1 MAASAQKRKSTLPL
15 IIFLL
20 ILLILGIF
28 LLLPSYNV
36 QVNTSTQST
45 TQNQCPQVGQNFDA
59 QQEAFTLA
67 QSAVQYRRAQPLP
80 VNYGLGSF
88 IICLTDGTFKR
99 EQSIIF
105 KGRSSNSYPGNDTHS
120 EQSAYGWLQ
129 NRLVALSID
138 PDTISAIYTFIFSQ
152 VRVCSFCKKDMVYW
166 QRTLREKARTNN
178 LFLSVWDIG
187 FQQGF
192 NPKLYPAGLKSTI
205 TIAGIENVHINFAA

>member
-1 MAASAQKRKSTLPL
+1 MASGAQKQKSTVPL

-20 ILLILGIF
+20 ILLVLGIF
-28 LLLPSYNV
+28 LLLPSYNTG
-36 QVNTSTQST
+36 VNTSTQST
-45 TQNQCPQVGQNFDA
+45 TQNQCPQVGQSFDA
-59 QQEAFTLA
+59 RQEAFTLA
-67 QSAVQYRRAQPLP
+67 QTAEKYRRAQPLP
-80 VNYGLGSF
+80 INYGLGSF
-88 IICLTDGTFKR
+88 IICFTDGTFKR
-99 EQSIIF
+99 EQSMIF
-105 KGRSSNSYPGNDTHS
+105 KGRSSNSYPGNETHS

-129 NRLVALSID
+129 NRLLALSID

-192 NPKLYPAGLKSTI
+192 NPKIYPAGLKSAI
-205 TIAGIENVHINFAA
+205 TINGIENVAINFAT